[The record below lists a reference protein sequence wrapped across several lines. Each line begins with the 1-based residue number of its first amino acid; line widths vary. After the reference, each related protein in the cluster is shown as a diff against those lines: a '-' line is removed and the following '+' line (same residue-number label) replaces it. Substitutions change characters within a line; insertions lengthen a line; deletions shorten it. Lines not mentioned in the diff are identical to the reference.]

1 MLHQISAFSRNALAC
16 LTLTFIAACGGG
28 SLDAV
33 NQQSAK
39 TVIDVPEGKGGT
51 VASTKS
57 IDAPSLQE
65 SEKPTL
71 IDTARFLS
79 QASFGPV
86 TLAEMEA
93 VRNIGFEAW
102 IDHQLTLE
110 APSHLAYVEG
120 QKPRESNGRARE
132 AMAYEAIWQHW
143 LYDESQLR
151 ARVAFALSQ
160 IFVVSNTAG
169 DLHAEGLASY
179 MDMLNRNAFSTYD
192 ALLNDVTLHP
202 TMGYFLNMVES
213 EKEDPF
219 KGTHPNENYA
229 REVLQLFSV
238 GLHHLNMDGTL
249 ATDAQG
255 DPIPAYSEE
264 VVQGYA
270 KAFSGWSFGNRD
282 PREPREFDRGE
293 EDWTV
298 PMRAWA
304 SHHSTAEKPLLNGQV
319 LPAGQTPQQD
329 MVDALHSIF
338 AHPNVG
344 PFISRRLIQR
354 LVTSNPSPA
363 YVLRVATVFNNNG
376 QGVRGDLG
384 AVVKTILLDP
394 EARATVAEQ
403 AANSGKQREPVIR
416 FANYLRAL
424 NATAAS
430 GHSEISKLNS
440 ADNAL
445 GQSPMLAPSVFNFF
459 SPDYRNP
466 GSIAQ
471 AGLVS
476 PEFQITTETAVVGT
490 LNFFSK
496 LIESGGFGRNRN
508 RLELDF
514 NRYADAASSAPG
526 LIYHM
531 DMLFMNGALSSDTR
545 VAMMRAINSI
555 DPGNTEERI
564 KTALI
569 LTSIAPEFVI
579 QR

>member
-1 MLHQISAFSRNALAC
+1 MFHPFCTVSRNAIAC
-16 LTLTFIAACGGG
+16 LTLLTLAACGGG
-28 SLDAV
+28 SIDGV
-33 NQQSAK
+33 DQQSTK
-39 TVIDVPEGKGGT
+39 TVIDVPEGKNGT

-57 IDAPSLQE
+57 MAAPELDEAS
-65 SEKPTL
+65 KPTWR
-71 IDTARFLS
+71 DTTRFLS

-86 TLAEMEA
+86 SVAEVTA
-93 VRNIGFEAW
+93 VRDAGANAW
-102 IDHQLTLE
+102 IDYQFGLA
-110 APSHLAYVEG
+110 APSHLDYLIG
-120 QKPRESNGRARE
+120 QMPRETNGKARE

-143 LYDESQLR
+143 LFSDAQLR

-169 DLHAEGLASY
+169 DLEPEGLASY
-179 MDMLNRNAFSTYD
+179 MDMLNRNAFGNYHT
-192 ALLNDVTLHP
+192 LLTEATLHP
-202 TMGYFLNMVES
+202 AMGYFLDMVES
-213 EKEDPF
+213 EKEDPYR
-219 KGTHPNENYA
+219 GTHPNENYA

-249 ATDAQG
+249 AVDALG
-255 DPIPAYSEE
+255 DPIPAYSED

-282 PREPREFDRGE
+282 TSETRDFDRGE

-298 PMRAWA
+298 PMKAWA
-304 SHHSTAEKPLLNGQV
+304 SHHSTSEKTLLNGLV

-329 MVDALHSIF
+329 LEQALNSIF
-338 AHPNVG
+338 IHPNVG

-363 YVLRVATVFNNNG
+363 YVLRVATVFNDNG
-376 QGVRGDLG
+376 LGVRGDLA
-384 AVVKTILLDP
+384 AVVKAVLLDP
-394 EARATVAEQ
+394 EARTPVESQ
-403 AANSGKQREPVIR
+403 PANWGKQREPVIR
-416 FANYLRAL
+416 FANFLRAM

-445 GQSPMLAPSVFNFF
+445 GQSPLLAPSVFNFY

-466 GSIAQ
+466 GAIAQ

-490 LNFFSK
+490 LNFFAS
-496 LIESGGFGRNRN
+496 LIDRGGFGRDLNK
-508 RLELDF
+508 LELDF
-514 NRYADAASSAPG
+514 ARYAYIAADATS
-526 LIYHM
+526 LVDQM
-531 DMLFMNGALSSDTR
+531 NLMFMNGAVSADTR

-555 DPGNTEERI
+555 DPSNTEERI
-564 KTALI
+564 KSALI